1 MMPNRLSELSRS
13 LVSLPAGTPA
23 GGAESRS
30 IFPGTSGASRPRIAV
45 SMGDPNG
52 IGPEI
57 LAACLCDPDLTNRLE
72 IIPVGMPSVLEFH
85 LERRR
90 EAMPTFRMEPVDAD
104 PCFRLLPGRADT
116 HAGTLAMD
124 SVARAITLCQEGRV
138 DAMTTCPIS
147 KEVIARAGFDFPG
160 HTEFI
165 AEKTGSEHVLMMM
178 VAGGLRVGLV
188 STHIPLSKAAA
199 AVTPDSVSHTIRAM
213 AASLRTDFGITDPT
227 IAVLG
232 LNPHAGDGGV
242 LGREELDI
250 ISPTMVGL
258 SDVARL
264 TGPFPA
270 DGFFG
275 SGSWKEVDGVVAMYH
290 DQGLGPFKALSFGR
304 GVNVTAGLP
313 IVRTSPDHGTGF
325 DIAGSGRADASS
337 LKAAL
342 ELAAEIAQRRLNPG
356 SDA

>member
-1 MMPNRLSELSRS
+1 MRFSNRLDAWLHGAMA
-13 LVSLPAGTPA
+13 PADAAA
-23 GGAESRS
+23 GG
-30 IFPGTSGASRPRIAV
+30 GHDASPPAPHDRTRIAV

-57 LAACLCDPDLTNRLE
+57 LAATLMDEELERELE
-72 IIPVGMPSVLEFH
+72 IVPVGAPQVLEYY
-85 LERRR
+85 LERTTAVLPRY
-90 EAMPTFRMEPVDAD
+90 TMEPVAAESEF
-104 PCFRLLPGRADT
+104 CLLPGRADT
-116 HAGTLAMD
+116 HAGTLAMA
-124 SVARAITLCQEGRV
+124 SVARAITLCMEGKV

-147 KEVIARAGFDFPG
+147 KEVIARAGYDFPG

-165 AEKTGSEHVLMMM
+165 AEQTGSEEVLMMM
-178 VAGGLRVGLV
+178 VADNLRVGLV
-188 STHIPLSKAAA
+188 STHIPLSQAAA
-199 AVTPDSVSHTIRAM
+199 AVTHDSVSRTVRLM
-213 AASLRTDFGITDPT
+213 AASLRRDYGIADPA

-242 LGREELDI
+242 LGREEIEVITPAMVELADI
-250 ISPTMVGL
+250 ATL
-258 SDVARL
+258 S
-264 TGPFPA
+264 GPFPA

-275 SGSWKEVDGVVAMYH
+275 SGNWRNVDGVVAMYH

-325 DIAGSGRADASS
+325 DIAGSGKADPSS

-342 ELAAEIAQRRLNPG
+342 RLAASIARTRAA
-356 SDA
+356 SA

>member
-1 MMPNRLSELSRS
+1 MAHR
-13 LVSLPAGTPA
+13 
-23 GGAESRS
+23 
-30 IFPGTSGASRPRIAV
+30 ASTGRQRIAV

-57 LAACLCDPDLTNRLE
+57 LAACLRDPELKERIE
-72 IIPVGMPSVLEFH
+72 ILPVGSPPVLEYY
-85 LERRR
+85 LERGGEPFPDVAI
-90 EAMPTFRMEPVDAD
+90 EAVDAD
-104 PCFRLLPGRADT
+104 PGFRLLPGRADT
-116 HAGTLAMD
+116 HAGSLAMH

-165 AEKTGSEHVLMMM
+165 AEQTGSPEVLMMM
-178 VAGGLRVGLV
+178 VAEGLRVGLV
-188 STHIPLSKAAA
+188 SAHVPLSQAAH
-199 AVTPDSVSHTIRAM
+199 AVTAESVSRTVRLM
-213 AASLRTDFGITDPT
+213 AQSLQRDFGIARPR

-242 LGREELDI
+242 LGREEIEI
-250 ISPTMVGL
+250 ITPALVQLAGT
-258 SDVARL
+258 AEL

-275 SGSWKEVDGVVAMYH
+275 SGAWRKVDGVVAMYH
-290 DQGLGPFKALSFGR
+290 DQGLAPFKALSFGR
-304 GVNVTAGLP
+304 GVNFSAGLP

-325 DIAGSGRADASS
+325 DIAGSGKADPSS

-342 ELAAEIAQRRLNPG
+342 LLAAVIAVQRAQP
-356 SDA
+356 S

>member
-1 MMPNRLSELSRS
+1 MAYNAS
-13 LVSLPAGTPA
+13 PA
-23 GGAESRS
+23 RQ
-30 IFPGTSGASRPRIAV
+30 RIAV

-57 LAACLCDPDLTNRLE
+57 LAACLRDGELNERIE
-72 IIPVGMPSVLEFH
+72 ILPVGSPPVLEYY
-85 LERRR
+85 LERAG
-90 EAMPTFRMEPVDAD
+90 EPLPEVTIEPVHAD
-104 PCFRLLPGRADT
+104 PEFRLLPGRADT
-116 HAGTLAMD
+116 HAGSLAMH

-138 DAMTTCPIS
+138 EAMTTCPIS

-165 AEKTGSEHVLMMM
+165 AEKTGSAEVLMMM
-178 VAGGLRVGLV
+178 VADRLRVGLV
-188 STHIPLSKAAA
+188 SAHIPLSQAAQ
-199 AVTPDSVSHTIRAM
+199 AVTAESVSRTVRLM
-213 AASLRTDFGITDPT
+213 ATSLRQDFGLESPR

-242 LGREELDI
+242 LGREEI
-250 ISPTMVGL
+250 EVITPTIVSL
-258 SDVARL
+258 SGVAEL

-275 SGSWKEVDGVVAMYH
+275 SGAWKHVDGVVAMYH
-290 DQGLGPFKALSFGR
+290 DQGLAPFKALSFGR
-304 GVNVTAGLP
+304 GVNFSAGLP

-325 DIAGSGRADASS
+325 DIAGSGKADPSS

-342 ELAAEIAQRRLNPG
+342 LLAAEIARKRVNVH
-356 SDA
+356 